1 MFHGGLIS
9 CVDPQHRTDAKTLPR
24 PSTAD
29 RLFALD
35 LARFMAMLFMMQGHV
50 LDALVRGDVIDVTRA
65 PWDWWHVIRGL
76 TAPVFLMVSGAV
88 HVFANKRGDDGR
100 IREDVLER
108 RIRSSIMIILLG
120 YLMVFPA
127 NRIWDVPF
135 VPEEGWRVFN
145 AVNILQLTGMTMLLF
160 VFVMRGTRSIRSM
173 GLVGLG
179 TAIAIMALSPAVASI
194 NWFGIVPG
202 WVEGYLTI
210 SQGTIFPMFVFS
222 SYLYA
227 GVYVGSVLQAIPQ
240 ERRMRV
246 LRQRGWII
254 GLIIAGVAYGVHAFL
269 LSNGVPMTT
278 LESASSPLLAV
289 RRMGIVI
296 MIFAAATWIV
306 ERTWRLREW
315 YSMYGKRS
323 LSIYVIHLVLLWGTP
338 WFDGVA
344 RRMGKT
350 FDLGEGFMAVAIIM
364 ASTLIIAWA
373 LDRYDRMPL
382 RPELRR
388 NVRYGVYAVLLYA
401 LLV

>member
-1 MFHGGLIS
+1 
-9 CVDPQHRTDAKTLPR
+9 
-24 PSTAD
+24 
-29 RLFALD
+29 
-35 LARFMAMLFMMQGHV
+35 MAMLFMMQGHV
-50 LDALVRGDVIDVTRA
+50 LDALVRSDVIDVTRA
-65 PWDWWHVIRGL
+65 PWDWWHVVRGL

-108 RIRSSIMIILLG
+108 RIRSSVMIILLG

-135 VPEEGWRVFN
+135 VPDEGWRAFN

-179 TAIAIMALSPAVASI
+179 VAVGIMALSPLVASTT
-194 NWFGIVPG
+194 WFGIVPG
-202 WVEGYLTI
+202 WVEGYLTTT
-210 SQGTIFPMFVFS
+210 QGTIFPMFVFS
-222 SYLYA
+222 AYLFA
-227 GVYVGSVLQAIPQ
+227 GVYVGSLLQTVPQ

-246 LRQRGWII
+246 LQQRGWII
-254 GLIIAGVAYGVHAFL
+254 GLVLAASAYALHVYL
-269 LSNGVPMTT
+269 LSTGMPMTT

-289 RRMGIVI
+289 RRIGIVL
-296 MIFAAATWIV
+296 MIFSASVWIV
-306 ERTWRLREW
+306 RRTWRLREW

-338 WFDGVA
+338 WSDGVA

-350 FDLGEGFMAVAIIM
+350 FDLGEGYAAVAVIM
-364 ASTLIIAWA
+364 ASTLVIAWGM
-373 LDRYDRMPL
+373 DRYDRMPL

-388 NVRYGVYAVLLYA
+388 NVRYGLYGVLLYA
-401 LLV
+401 LLVGST